1 MKAKI
6 EKIEEKTTTK
16 GNNYVVVTL
25 AGRKYSVFN
34 PSDCVNIIG
43 WGEGSL
49 VEYETEKKDKYENIK
64 SIKAFDI
71 VSKPDKQ
78 EEQEIPREPRDKNY
92 WENKNKCII
101 RENSLTQAN
110 QMLSTLQAGNR
121 LKDLT
126 NEQVRELLFKVA
138 EQCEDWVNR
147 KV

>member
-6 EKIEEKTTTK
+6 EKIEEKTTSK

-25 AGRKYSVFN
+25 SGRKYSVFN
-34 PSDCVNIIG
+34 PSDCVNILG
-43 WGEGSL
+43 WGVGSL

-71 VSKPDKQ
+71 VSKK
-78 EEQEIPREPRDKNY
+78 EEQEIPREPRDMSY

-101 RENSLTQAN
+101 RENALTQAN
-110 QMLSTLQAGNR
+110 QLLSTLQAGDR

-126 NEQVRELLFKVA
+126 NEQVRELLLRVA
-138 EQCEDWVNR
+138 ETCEEWVNR
-147 KV
+147 K

>member
-6 EKIEEKTTTK
+6 EKIEEKTTSK

-25 AGRKYSVFN
+25 TGRKYSVFN
-34 PSDCVNIIG
+34 PSDCVNILG

-64 SIKAFDI
+64 TIKAFDI
-71 VSKPDKQ
+71 VNNQKQ
-78 EEQEIPREPRDKNY
+78 ETEQKPNWDNREVK
-92 WENKNKCII
+92 II
-101 RENSLTQAN
+101 RQNALSQAN
-110 QMLSTLQAGNR
+110 ALLSTLQAGDR

-138 EQCEDWVNR
+138 ELCEEWVYR
-147 KV
+147 K